1 MSERLAI
8 TEIVTVADRRPSR
21 TLEQC
26 EADIERGSA
35 AFLKVGNALLDIQD
49 GELYAGEYES
59 FEDYCQKRW
68 GFSRST
74 GYDYRNAALTHQLVG
89 TSLQPKARL
98 SFSHYVVLSRMLPRG
113 EMLTEFVRDTDLSTV
128 TVRALSDMVEGKLQP
143 ALGDGSGSD
152 RTRTLADKVQSTL
165 DRQQTAIE
173 KLISEREQEFD
184 ESAKRS
190 LAKRLREMART
201 YKAQADK
208 LSGKVIEGKKT
219 VAGALLGSGQE
230 AEGLTA

>member
-1 MSERLAI
+1 MSETLAI
-8 TEIVTVADRRPSR
+8 TEAVTAADKRPTR

-26 EADIERGSA
+26 EADIERGSS
-35 AFLKVGNALLDIQD
+35 AFLKVGNALLEIQD
-49 GELYAGEYES
+49 GELYADEYES
-59 FEDYCQKRW
+59 FEEYCRKRW

-98 SFSHYVVLSRMLPRG
+98 SFSHYVVLAQMLPRG

-128 TVRALSDMVEGKLQP
+128 TVRALSDMVDAKLQP

-152 RTRTLADKVQSTL
+152 RTRTLADKVESTL
-165 DRQQTAIE
+165 ARQRRAVT
-173 KLISEREQEFD
+173 KLIDGQEFD
-184 ESAKRS
+184 EPAKRS
-190 LAKRLREMART
+190 LAKVLRDMAKA
-201 YKAQADK
+201 YKAEADK

-219 VAGALLGSGQE
+219 VAGALESAPALE
-230 AEGLTA
+230 AATA